1 MRLAEPLP
9 RRSASIW
16 RVNEHAAGENT
27 MSTTGD
33 PIRLRR
39 TTAPGSLL
47 RQGLEAA
54 QSAGPSDEELMA
66 LRQGVLGLGAAAAT
80 AVGAQALKAKGA
92 AATGWLSAGSTKM
105 VAVLAALALGGGG
118 FAVFRAAGKH
128 AQGRVTPSGAL
139 RERAAPN
146 GISAEAPAEAPALPA
161 VLESPTQTLPTERAK
176 GARKLARPSIG
187 LSSSGAVEDEVPL
200 LERANRAL
208 ASAPT
213 QALALTNE
221 RSNLASCRRH
231 AVARS
236 RWARGQ

>member
-1 MRLAEPLP
+1 
-9 RRSASIW
+9 
-16 RVNEHAAGENT
+16 
-27 MSTTGD
+27 
-33 PIRLRR
+33 
-39 TTAPGSLL
+39 
-47 RQGLEAA
+47 
-54 QSAGPSDEELMA
+54 MA

-146 GISAEAPAEAPALPA
+146 GISAEAPALPA

-213 QALALTNE
+213 QALALTNDHARRFPDSAMDQE
-221 RSNLASCRRH
+221 RELIAITALVRLNRQDQAQARAERFTRQHPGSVYRRQIE
-231 AVARS
+231 AVIAP
-236 RWARGQ
+236 QQQ